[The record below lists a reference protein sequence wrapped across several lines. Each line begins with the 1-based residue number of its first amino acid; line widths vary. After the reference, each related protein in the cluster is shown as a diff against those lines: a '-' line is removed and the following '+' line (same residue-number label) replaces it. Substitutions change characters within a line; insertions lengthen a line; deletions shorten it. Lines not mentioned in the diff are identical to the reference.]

1 MDERYKLLEYLPH
14 QMVRIAKKCPDCGL
28 WHAVILN
35 EKYYIN
41 DDDWFEEICSICA
54 NKNWV
59 IKPDTDWND

>member
-1 MDERYKLLEYLPH
+1 
-14 QMVRIAKKCPDCGL
+14 MVRIAKKCPDCGL